1 MPNIRL
7 QCSDS
12 EVVEVDIE
20 IANKLLENL
29 GFYFEDDKEIL
40 PLANVNAAILRKM
53 ITWVTQHKNDP
64 PKISKEDGN
73 RVNHTDDIDPWDK
86 EFLKVELQTLFELIN
101 AAHYLNIEGLVD
113 VCCKSVANMIKGK
126 TAEEIRKT
134 FNIKNDFTPEEKE
147 QVRRENEWCEDK

>member
-29 GFYFEDDKEIL
+29 GFYFEDDKETL

-53 ITWVTQHKNDP
+53 ITWVTQHKNDLQ
-64 PKISKEDGN
+64 KLSKEDEN
-73 RVNHTDDIDPWDK
+73 RDIDPWDK
-86 EFLKVELQTLFELIN
+86 EFLKVDQETLFELIL
-101 AAHYLNIEGLVD
+101 AANFLNIEGLLD
-113 VCCKSVANMIKGK
+113 VCCKAVAEMIKGK
-126 TAEEIRKT
+126 TPEEIRKT
-134 FNIKNDFTPEEKE
+134 FNLKDDFLTPEEKE
-147 QVRRENEWCEDK
+147 QIRREHEWCGDE